1 MLKSE
6 EFPELAAIMEYTF
19 GESDHFERA
28 GSGLESH
35 PRLTD
40 AILYC
45 AAVSNTMMKDAR
57 KQFWLWY
64 WVNSILVFF
73 LVLITPKI
81 TKKALTK
88 QRVITL
94 EEE

>member
-19 GESDHFERA
+19 GESD
-28 GSGLESH
+28 
-35 PRLTD
+35 D

-57 KQFWLWY
+57 KQFWLWHR
-64 WVNSILVFF
+64 VNSILVFF
-73 LVLITPKI
+73 LVLITHKI

-88 QRVITL
+88 QSVITL